1 MFIYVVMGFIIS
13 VVVGKIF
20 LKVVTRKNIVQPI
33 LSDAPEI
40 HQKKAGTPTMGGIS
54 FLIPFIL
61 MCFVLLLF
69 RREEYN
75 GYIIIG
81 FLVIALGFGYIGYR
95 DDFQKVLH
103 KKNEKGLSAKSK
115 LVLQFLMSFI
125 VIWIMILVNS
135 GTTISILNVTFE
147 LGILYIIIAPFMI
160 VGFSNASNF
169 TDGLDGLLVTLSI
182 IIFSSLLFIAN
193 LNGQST
199 MIVIIS
205 FLIGSLLGFLY
216 YNKYPAR
223 MFMGDTGS
231 LVIGS
236 IIAFSIILL
245 KVEILGLF
253 MSSIL
258 IFEVLSVIIQ
268 VSYFKYTKRKYGE
281 GRRIFRMTPI
291 HHHFEKGG
299 MSERKVV
306 LLFASVQLII
316 CIIAILIYI
325 G

>member
-1 MFIYVVMGFIIS
+1 MFIYVVMGFIFS
-13 VVVGKIF
+13 VLIGKVF
-20 LKVVTRKNIVQPI
+20 LKIVTKMNIVQPI

-40 HQKKAGTPTMGGIS
+40 HQQKAGTPTMGGIS

-61 MCFVLLLF
+61 MCFVLLF
-69 RREEYN
+69 FKGEEYN
-75 GYIIIG
+75 SYIIIG
-81 FLVIALGFGYIGYR
+81 FLIIALGFGYIGYR

-103 KKNEKGLSAKSK
+103 KKNEKGLSAKAK
-115 LVLQFLMSFI
+115 LVLQFLMSFF
-125 VIWIMILVNS
+125 VIWIMILINY
-135 GTTISILNVTFE
+135 GTTISIFNFTFD

-193 LNGQST
+193 FNGQTT
-199 MIVIIS
+199 MVVLIS
-205 FLIGSLLGFLY
+205 FLIGSLFGFLF
-216 YNKYPAR
+216 YNKHPAK

-236 IIAFSIILL
+236 ILAFSIIVL
-245 KVEILGLF
+245 KVEVLGLF
-253 MSSIL
+253 MASIL
-258 IFEVLSVIIQ
+258 IFEVLSVVIQ
-268 VSYFKYTKRKYGE
+268 VSYFKYTKKKYGE

-316 CIIAILIYI
+316 CFIAILIFI
-325 G
+325 R